1 MSQIYRIIKF
11 RKSMTVANQFVR
23 SFNSEN
29 FKFLHEKIRDNCV
42 QVKNVFQEQF
52 CYQKMTGFEASKS
65 EKS

>member
-1 MSQIYRIIKF
+1 MSRIHRIIKF

-42 QVKNVFQEQF
+42 QVKNVFQEQSF
-52 CYQKMTGFEASKS
+52 CYQKMTDFEASKV
-65 EKS
+65 